1 MYNYSSTFL
10 YKFFLMPNIT
20 YIDGKYLNYEDS
32 KIHIN
37 DRGYH
42 FGDAVYEVIVFNKN
56 IFYDFDG
63 HIQRLFKSLT
73 SLEIKFSLSSSSLKI
88 IINNLIRLNKANIG
102 SVYIQVS
109 RGVAERNHS
118 FHDLNI
124 KPILTIIVTKK
135 SNIGNN
141 LNGVKAIT
149 LNDNRWSRPDIKTTQ
164 LLPNVLAKTLANK
177 NNAYESIF
185 IDDEGFVTEGSSSNI
200 WVLNKENQLITRNL
214 DGKILSGITRNSIS
228 LFAKKNNIMV
238 IEKKF
243 TQIELYNAKEVF
255 LTSASSFIMPIIQ
268 IDDQNINQGL
278 VGNISLELRKLYFD
292 NFKHS

>member
-1 MYNYSSTFL
+1 
-10 YKFFLMPNIT
+10 MPNIT

-102 SVYIQVS
+102 SIYIQVS

-118 FHDLNI
+118 FHGLNI

-135 SNIGNN
+135 SNIENN

-228 LFAKKNNIMV
+228 LFAKKNNIAV

-278 VGNISLELRKLYFD
+278 VGNISLELRKLYFN

>member
-1 MYNYSSTFL
+1 
-10 YKFFLMPNIT
+10 MPNIT

-42 FGDAVYEVIVFNKN
+42 FGDAIYEVIVFNKN
-56 IFYDFDG
+56 IFFDFDG
-63 HIQRLFKSLT
+63 HIQRLFKSLK

-88 IINNLIRLNKANIG
+88 IINNLIRLNKAIIG

-124 KPILTIIVTKK
+124 KPILTIILTKK
-135 SNIGNN
+135 SNIENN
-141 LNGVKAIT
+141 INGVKAIT

-185 IDDEGFVTEGSSSNI
+185 IDDEGYVTEGSSSNI

-228 LFAKKNNIMV
+228 LFAKKNNITV
-238 IEKKF
+238 VEKKF

-255 LTSASSFIMPIIQ
+255 LTSASSFIMPIVQ

>member
-1 MYNYSSTFL
+1 
-10 YKFFLMPNIT
+10 MPNIT

-102 SVYIQVS
+102 SIYIQVS

-118 FHDLNI
+118 FHGLNI

-135 SNIGNN
+135 SNIENN

-200 WVLNKENQLITRNL
+200 WVLNKENELITRNL

-228 LFAKKNNIMV
+228 LFAKKNNITV

-255 LTSASSFIMPIIQ
+255 LTSASSFIMPIVQ

-278 VGNISLELRKLYFD
+278 VGNISLELRKLYFN

>member
-1 MYNYSSTFL
+1 
-10 YKFFLMPNIT
+10 MPNIT

-32 KIHIN
+32 KIHVN

-63 HIQRLFKSLT
+63 HIHRLFKSLT

-102 SVYIQVS
+102 SIYIQVS

-118 FHDLNI
+118 FHGLNI

-135 SNIGNN
+135 SNIENN

-228 LFAKKNNIMV
+228 LFAKKNNIAV

-243 TQIELYNAKEVF
+243 TQIELYDAREVF
-255 LTSASSFIMPIIQ
+255 LTSASSFIMPIVQ

-278 VGNISLELRKLYFD
+278 VGNISLELRKLYFN

>member
-1 MYNYSSTFL
+1 
-10 YKFFLMPNIT
+10 MPNIT

-109 RGVAERNHS
+109 RGVPERNHS
-118 FHDLNI
+118 FHGLNI
-124 KPILTIIVTKK
+124 KPILTIIVSKK
-135 SNIGNN
+135 SNIENN

-164 LLPNVLAKTLANK
+164 LLPNVLAKSLANK

-228 LFAKKNNIMV
+228 LFAKKNNITV
-238 IEKKF
+238 VEKKF

-255 LTSASSFIMPIIQ
+255 LTSASSFIMPIVQ

-278 VGNISLELRKLYFD
+278 VGNVSLELRKLYFD

>member
-1 MYNYSSTFL
+1 
-10 YKFFLMPNIT
+10 MPNIT

-42 FGDAVYEVIVFNKN
+42 FGDAIYEVIVFNKN

-118 FHDLNI
+118 FYGLNI
-124 KPILTIIVTKK
+124 KPILTIIVSKK
-135 SNIGNN
+135 SNIENN

-228 LFAKKNNIMV
+228 LFAKKNKIKV

-243 TQIELYNAKEVF
+243 TKIELYNAKEVF
-255 LTSASSFIMPIIQ
+255 LTSASSFIMPIVQ

-278 VGNISLELRKLYFD
+278 VGNVSLELRKLYFD

>member
-1 MYNYSSTFL
+1 
-10 YKFFLMPNIT
+10 MPNIT

-42 FGDAVYEVIVFNKN
+42 FGDAIYEVIVFNKN

-63 HIQRLFKSLT
+63 HIQRLFKSLK

-118 FHDLNI
+118 FHGLNI
-124 KPILTIIVTKK
+124 KPILTIIVSKK
-135 SNIGNN
+135 SNIENN

-228 LFAKKNNIMV
+228 LFAKKNNIKV
-238 IEKKF
+238 VEKKF
-243 TQIELYNAKEVF
+243 TKIELYNAKEVF
-255 LTSASSFIMPIIQ
+255 LTSASSFIMPIVQ

>member
-1 MYNYSSTFL
+1 
-10 YKFFLMPNIT
+10 MPNIT

-118 FHDLNI
+118 FHGLNI

-135 SNIGNN
+135 SNIENN

-228 LFAKKNNIMV
+228 LFAKKNNIAV

-278 VGNISLELRKLYFD
+278 VGNISLELRKLYFN

>member
-1 MYNYSSTFL
+1 
-10 YKFFLMPNIT
+10 MPNIT

-32 KIHIN
+32 KIHVN

-63 HIQRLFKSLT
+63 HIQRLFKSLK
-73 SLEIKFSLSSSSLKI
+73 SLEIKFSLSESSLKI

-109 RGVAERNHS
+109 RGVAERSHS
-118 FHDLNI
+118 FHGLNI
-124 KPILTIIVTKK
+124 KPILTIIVSKK
-135 SNIGNN
+135 SNIENN

-228 LFAKKNNIMV
+228 LFAKKNNIKV
-238 IEKKF
+238 VEKKF
-243 TQIELYNAKEVF
+243 TKIELYNAKEVF
-255 LTSASSFIMPIIQ
+255 LTSASSFIMPIVQ

>member
-1 MYNYSSTFL
+1 
-10 YKFFLMPNIT
+10 MPNIT

-42 FGDAVYEVIVFNKN
+42 FGDAVYDVIVFNKN

-63 HIQRLFKSLT
+63 HIQRLFKSLK

-102 SVYIQVS
+102 SVYIQIS

-118 FHDLNI
+118 FHGLNI

-135 SNIGNN
+135 INIENN

-164 LLPNVLAKTLANK
+164 LLPNVLAKTLASK

-200 WVLNKENQLITRNL
+200 WVLNKEHQLITRNL

-228 LFAKKNNIMV
+228 LFAKKNNITV
-238 IEKKF
+238 VEKKF

-255 LTSASSFIMPIIQ
+255 LTSASSFIMPIVQ
-268 IDDQNINQGL
+268 IDDQNINQGI

>member
-1 MYNYSSTFL
+1 
-10 YKFFLMPNIT
+10 MPNIT

-118 FHDLNI
+118 FHGLNI

-135 SNIGNN
+135 SNIENN

-228 LFAKKNNIMV
+228 LFAKKNNITV

>member
-1 MYNYSSTFL
+1 
-10 YKFFLMPNIT
+10 MPNIT

-56 IFYDFDG
+56 IFYDYDG
-63 HIQRLFKSLT
+63 HIQRLFKSLK

-88 IINNLIRLNKANIG
+88 IINNLIRLNKAIIG

-118 FHDLNI
+118 FHGLNI
-124 KPILTIIVTKK
+124 KPILTIILTKK
-135 SNIGNN
+135 SNIENN
-141 LNGVKAIT
+141 INGVKAIT

-185 IDDEGFVTEGSSSNI
+185 IDDEGYVTEGSSSNI

-228 LFAKKNNIMV
+228 LFAKKNNITV
-238 IEKKF
+238 VEKKF

-255 LTSASSFIMPIIQ
+255 LTSASSFIMPIVQ

>member
-1 MYNYSSTFL
+1 
-10 YKFFLMPNIT
+10 MPNIT

-102 SVYIQVS
+102 SIYIQVS

-118 FHDLNI
+118 FYGLNI
-124 KPILTIIVTKK
+124 KQILTIIVTKK
-135 SNIGNN
+135 SNIENN

-228 LFAKKNNIMV
+228 LFAKKNNITV

-255 LTSASSFIMPIIQ
+255 LTSASSFIMPIVQ

-278 VGNISLELRKLYFD
+278 VGNISLELRKLYFN

>member
-1 MYNYSSTFL
+1 
-10 YKFFLMPNIT
+10 MPNIT

-73 SLEIKFSLSSSSLKI
+73 SLEIKFSVSSSSLKI

-118 FHDLNI
+118 FHGLNI

-135 SNIGNN
+135 SNIENN

-228 LFAKKNNIMV
+228 KFAKKNNIAV

-268 IDDQNINQGL
+268 IDDQNIDQGL
-278 VGNISLELRKLYFD
+278 VGNISLELRKLYFN

>member
-1 MYNYSSTFL
+1 
-10 YKFFLMPNIT
+10 MPNIT

-118 FHDLNI
+118 FHGLNI
-124 KPILTIIVTKK
+124 KPILTIIVSKK
-135 SNIGNN
+135 LNIENN

-149 LNDNRWSRPDIKTTQ
+149 LSDNRWSRPDIKTTQ

-228 LFAKKNNIMV
+228 LFAKKNNIKV
-238 IEKKF
+238 VEKKF
-243 TQIELYNAKEVF
+243 TKIELYNAKEVF
-255 LTSASSFIMPIIQ
+255 LTSASSFIMPIVQ

-278 VGNISLELRKLYFD
+278 VGNVSLELRKLYFD

>member
-1 MYNYSSTFL
+1 
-10 YKFFLMPNIT
+10 MPNIT

-102 SVYIQVS
+102 SIYIQVS

-118 FHDLNI
+118 FYGLNI

-135 SNIGNN
+135 SNIENN

-214 DGKILSGITRNSIS
+214 DGKILSGITRNSIA
-228 LFAKKNNIMV
+228 LFAKKNNITV

-255 LTSASSFIMPIIQ
+255 LTSASSFIMPIVQ

-278 VGNISLELRKLYFD
+278 VGNISLELRKLYFN

>member
-1 MYNYSSTFL
+1 
-10 YKFFLMPNIT
+10 MPNIT

-102 SVYIQVS
+102 SIYIQVS

-118 FHDLNI
+118 FHGLNI
-124 KPILTIIVTKK
+124 KPILTIIVSKK
-135 SNIGNN
+135 SNIENN

-228 LFAKKNNIMV
+228 LFAKKNNITV
-238 IEKKF
+238 VEKKF

-255 LTSASSFIMPIIQ
+255 LTSASSFIMPIVQ

-278 VGNISLELRKLYFD
+278 VGNVSLELRKLYFD

>member
-1 MYNYSSTFL
+1 
-10 YKFFLMPNIT
+10 MPNIT

-118 FHDLNI
+118 FHGLNI
-124 KPILTIIVTKK
+124 KPILTIIVSKK
-135 SNIGNN
+135 SNIENN

-228 LFAKKNNIMV
+228 LFAKKNNIAV

-255 LTSASSFIMPIIQ
+255 LTSASSFIMPIVQ

-278 VGNISLELRKLYFD
+278 VGNVSLELRKLYFD

>member
-1 MYNYSSTFL
+1 
-10 YKFFLMPNIT
+10 MPNIT

-42 FGDAVYEVIVFNKN
+42 FGDAIYEVIVFNKN

-63 HIQRLFKSLT
+63 HIQRLFKSLK

-88 IINNLIRLNKANIG
+88 IINNLIRLNKAIIG

-118 FHDLNI
+118 FHGLNI
-124 KPILTIIVTKK
+124 KPILTIILTKK
-135 SNIGNN
+135 SNIENN
-141 LNGVKAIT
+141 INGVKAIT

-185 IDDEGFVTEGSSSNI
+185 IDDEGYVTEGSSSNI

-228 LFAKKNNIMV
+228 LFAKKNNITV
-238 IEKKF
+238 VEKKF

-255 LTSASSFIMPIIQ
+255 LTSASSFIMPIVK

>member
-1 MYNYSSTFL
+1 
-10 YKFFLMPNIT
+10 MPNIT

-32 KIHIN
+32 KIHVN

-56 IFYDFDG
+56 IFYDFDA
-63 HIQRLFKSLT
+63 HIQRLFKSLK

-88 IINNLIRLNKANIG
+88 IINNLIRLNKAIIG

-118 FHDLNI
+118 FHGLNI
-124 KPILTIIVTKK
+124 EPILTIILTKK
-135 SNIGNN
+135 SNIQND

-185 IDDEGFVTEGSSSNI
+185 IDNEGYVTEGSSSNI

-228 LFAKKNNIMV
+228 LFAKKNNITV
-238 IEKKF
+238 VEKKF

-255 LTSASSFIMPIIQ
+255 LTSASSFIMPIVK

>member
-1 MYNYSSTFL
+1 
-10 YKFFLMPNIT
+10 MPNIT

-63 HIQRLFKSLT
+63 HIQRLFKSLK

-88 IINNLIRLNKANIG
+88 IINNLIRLNKVNIG
-102 SVYIQVS
+102 TVYIQVS

-118 FHDLNI
+118 FHGLNI

-135 SNIGNN
+135 SNIENN

-228 LFAKKNNIMV
+228 LFAKKNNITV

-255 LTSASSFIMPIIQ
+255 LTSASSFIMPIVQ

-278 VGNISLELRKLYFD
+278 VGNVSLELRKLYFD

>member
-1 MYNYSSTFL
+1 
-10 YKFFLMPNIT
+10 MPNIT

-118 FHDLNI
+118 FHGLNI
-124 KPILTIIVTKK
+124 KPILTIIVSKK
-135 SNIGNN
+135 SNIENN

-228 LFAKKNNIMV
+228 LFAKKNNIKV
-238 IEKKF
+238 VEKKF
-243 TQIELYNAKEVF
+243 TKIELYNAKEVF
-255 LTSASSFIMPIIQ
+255 LTSASSFITPIVQ

-278 VGNISLELRKLYFD
+278 VGNVSLELRKLYFD

>member
-1 MYNYSSTFL
+1 
-10 YKFFLMPNIT
+10 MPNIT

-63 HIQRLFKSLT
+63 HIERLFKSLK

-88 IINNLIRLNKANIG
+88 IINNLIRLNKVNIG

-118 FHDLNI
+118 FHGLNI
-124 KPILTIIVTKK
+124 KPMLTIIITKK
-135 SNIGNN
+135 LNIENN

-185 IDDEGFVTEGSSSNI
+185 IDDEGYVTEGSSSNI
-200 WVLNKENQLITRNL
+200 WVLNKDNQLITRNL

-228 LFAKKNNIMV
+228 LFAKKNNITV
-238 IEKKF
+238 VEKKF

-255 LTSASSFIMPIIQ
+255 LTSASSFIMPIVQ

-278 VGNISLELRKLYFD
+278 VGNVSLELRKLYFD

>member
-1 MYNYSSTFL
+1 
-10 YKFFLMPNIT
+10 MPNIT

-32 KIHIN
+32 KIHVN

-42 FGDAVYEVIVFNKN
+42 FGDAVYEVIIFNKN
-56 IFYDFDG
+56 IFYDYDG
-63 HIQRLFKSLT
+63 HIQRLFKSLK

-88 IINNLIRLNKANIG
+88 IINNLIRLNKAIIG

-118 FHDLNI
+118 FHGLNI
-124 KPILTIIVTKK
+124 KPILTIILTKK
-135 SNIGNN
+135 SNIKND

-177 NNAYESIF
+177 NNAYECIF
-185 IDDEGFVTEGSSSNI
+185 IDDEGYVTEGSSSNI

-228 LFAKKNNIMV
+228 LFAKKNNITV
-238 IEKKF
+238 VEKKF

-255 LTSASSFIMPIIQ
+255 LTSASSFIMPIVQ
-268 IDDQNINQGL
+268 IDDQIINQGL
-278 VGNISLELRKLYFD
+278 VGNIALELRKLYFD

>member
-1 MYNYSSTFL
+1 
-10 YKFFLMPNIT
+10 MPNIT

-73 SLEIKFSLSSSSLKI
+73 SLEIKFSVSSSSLKI

-102 SVYIQVS
+102 SIYIQVS

-118 FHDLNI
+118 FHGLNI

-135 SNIGNN
+135 SNIENN

-228 LFAKKNNIMV
+228 LFAKKNNIAV

-255 LTSASSFIMPIIQ
+255 LTSASSFIMPIVQ

-278 VGNISLELRKLYFD
+278 VGNISLELRKLYFN

>member
-1 MYNYSSTFL
+1 
-10 YKFFLMPNIT
+10 MPNIT

-32 KIHIN
+32 KIHVN

-56 IFYDFDG
+56 IFYDFDD
-63 HIQRLFKSLT
+63 HIQRLFKSLK

-88 IINNLIRLNKANIG
+88 IINNLIRLNKAIIG

-118 FHDLNI
+118 FHGLNI
-124 KPILTIIVTKK
+124 KPILTIILTKK
-135 SNIGNN
+135 SNIENN
-141 LNGVKAIT
+141 INGVKAIT

-185 IDDEGFVTEGSSSNI
+185 IDDEGYVTEGSSSNI

-228 LFAKKNNIMV
+228 LFAKKNNITV
-238 IEKKF
+238 VEKKF

-255 LTSASSFIMPIIQ
+255 LTSASSFIMPIVQ

-278 VGNISLELRKLYFD
+278 VGNVSLELRKLYFD

>member
-1 MYNYSSTFL
+1 
-10 YKFFLMPNIT
+10 MPNIT

-102 SVYIQVS
+102 SIYIQVS

-118 FHDLNI
+118 FHGLNI

-135 SNIGNN
+135 SNIENN

-185 IDDEGFVTEGSSSNI
+185 IDNEGFVTEGSSSNI

-228 LFAKKNNIMV
+228 LFAKKNNITV

-278 VGNISLELRKLYFD
+278 VGNISLELRKLYFN
-292 NFKHS
+292 NFKHSYLNYE

>member
-1 MYNYSSTFL
+1 
-10 YKFFLMPNIT
+10 MPNIT

-102 SVYIQVS
+102 SIYIQVS

-118 FHDLNI
+118 FHGLNI

-135 SNIGNN
+135 SNIENN

-228 LFAKKNNIMV
+228 LFAKKNNITV

-255 LTSASSFIMPIIQ
+255 LTSASSFIMPIVQ

-278 VGNISLELRKLYFD
+278 VGNVSLELRKLYFN

>member
-1 MYNYSSTFL
+1 
-10 YKFFLMPNIT
+10 MPNIT

-42 FGDAVYEVIVFNKN
+42 FGDAIYEVIVFNKN

-118 FHDLNI
+118 FHGLNI

-135 SNIGNN
+135 SNIENN

-228 LFAKKNNIMV
+228 LFAKKNKIKV

-243 TQIELYNAKEVF
+243 TKIELYNAKEVF
-255 LTSASSFIMPIIQ
+255 LTSASSFIMPIVQ